1 MTRPEEPTTE
11 KTGEL
16 TEPDAAELLA
26 ARYGAGHVPQTTPAP
41 LTETIANQLRHR
53 SVRRWLDRDVDEPTL
68 TAVLSAAQSAATSS
82 NKQTVSV
89 VTVRDAATKQGLAE
103 AARQMAGH
111 IAHAPVVLVWLVD
124 HSRARLLAARAAA
137 GGEAPDLGG
146 LGYLEEV
153 LASVT
158 DVGIAA
164 QAAVDAAE
172 SLGLGTVYLGSLRND
187 VARVRELVGAPRDV
201 VPVLGL
207 AIGHPDPEEKAG
219 TKPRLPLELFAHRDR
234 YVDCRSDPEAA
245 AALAAYDETLAGYYS
260 RYGSHSAWSDQ
271 LLGRLSEEAATKTT
285 RHLLREE
292 FNRSGY
298 GLR

>member
-1 MTRPEEPTTE
+1 MTRPEETAEAPTTE
-11 KTGEL
+11 STEEL
-16 TEPDAAELLA
+16 IA
-26 ARYGAGHVPQTTPAP
+26 ARYGAGHTPETTPAP

-53 SVRRWLDRDVDEPTL
+53 SVRRWLDRDVDGPTL
-68 TAVLSAAQSAATSS
+68 TAILTAAQSAATSS

-89 VTVRDAATKQGLAE
+89 VAVRDAETRQGLAE

-187 VARVRELVGAPRDV
+187 VPRVRELVGAPRDV

-207 AIGHPDPEEKAG
+207 AIGHPDPEENAG

-234 YVDCRSDPEAA
+234 YVDCRTDPEAA

>member
-1 MTRPEEPTTE
+1 MTRPEEN
-11 KTGEL
+11 TGNL
-16 TEPDAAELLA
+16 TEADATELLA
-26 ARYGAGHVPQTTPAP
+26 ARYGAENAPRTTPAP

-53 SVRRWLDRDVDEPTL
+53 SVRRWLARDVDEATL
-68 TAVLSAAQSAATSS
+68 TAILSAAQSAATSS

-89 VTVRDAATKQGLAE
+89 VAVRDPATKRGLAE

-111 IAHAPVVLVWLVD
+111 IARAPVVLVWLVD

-172 SLGLGTVYLGSLRND
+172 SMGLGTVYLGSLRND
-187 VARVRELVGAPRDV
+187 VPRVRELVGAPRDV

-234 YVDCRSDPEAA
+234 YVDCRTDPEAA

-260 RYGSHSAWSDQ
+260 RYGAHSAWSDQ
-271 LLGRLSEEAATKTT
+271 LLGRLSEKAATKTT

>member
-1 MTRPEEPTTE
+1 M
-11 KTGEL
+11 
-16 TEPDAAELLA
+16 LA
-26 ARYGAGHVPQTTPAP
+26 ARYGAGHPPETTPAP

-53 SVRRWLDRDVDEPTL
+53 SVRRWLDRDVDGPTL
-68 TAVLSAAQSAATSS
+68 TAILTAAQSAATSS

-89 VTVRDAATKQGLAE
+89 VAVRDAETKQGLAE

-124 HSRARLLAARAAA
+124 HSRARLLAARATA

-187 VARVRELVGAPRDV
+187 VPRVRELVGAPRDV

-207 AIGHPDPEEKAG
+207 AIGHPDPEENAG

-234 YVDCRSDPEAA
+234 YVDCRADPEAA
-245 AALAAYDETLAGYYS
+245 AALAGYDETLAGYYS